1 MLIWRHYLWYLVNLL
16 ARVGS
21 SDTDLGG
28 SKETSQGSE
37 HLGDTALEALRTKH
51 YDVVERVRL

>member
-1 MLIWRHYLWYLVNLL
+1 MNLL
-16 ARVGS
+16 ARVRS

-28 SKETSQGSE
+28 RKETGQRSE

-51 YDVVERVRL
+51 VDVVERVRL